1 MAVSNPFSMVGAVI
15 LPLRPTDSDAM
26 NTRDLYL
33 DAATRDNTRQ
43 SYGSAIRHFEV
54 EWGGFLP
61 ATADSISRYLAHYA
75 PTLSVHTLRHRLAAL
90 ARWHNEQGF
99 PDPTKAPIVRQVLRG
114 IGAVHPVQQ
123 KQAKPMGLESIEH
136 VAGWLDGA
144 IAQADGAGARG
155 TALRHRRDKAL
166 LLLGFWRGFRGDE
179 LTRLCIEHVQARAG
193 EGMSCYF
200 THTKA
205 DRTYRGST
213 FKVPALARLC
223 PVEAYLDWTS
233 AAHLDEG
240 PVFRAIDRWGHVSQQ
255 ALRTDSLVPL
265 LRAMLANAGMA
276 SAGLYS
282 SHSLRRGFATWAI
295 ANGWDL
301 KTLMQYVGWKNVQSA
316 MRYVDVAAPFADLR
330 LPSAPIK
337 DEDA

>member
-1 MAVSNPFSMVGAVI
+1 MITASPPFLWLGRVLSRS
-15 LPLRPTDSDAM
+15 PPTTLDAM
-26 NTRDLYL
+26 NMRDQYL
-33 DAATRDNTRQ
+33 EAATRDNTRQ

-61 ATADSISRYLAHYA
+61 ATADSISHYLAHYA

-114 IGAVHPVQQ
+114 IAALHPVQQ
-123 KQAKPMGLESIEH
+123 KQARPLQLDLIEQ
-136 VAGWLDGA
+136 VALWLDGA
-144 IAQADGAGARG
+144 IAQADRTGDRGA
-155 TALRHRRDKAL
+155 ALRHRRDKAL

-179 LTRLCIEHVQARAG
+179 LTRLRIEHVQAIAG
-193 EGMSCYF
+193 EGMTCYL

-223 PVEAYLDWTS
+223 PVEAYLDWTG

-240 PVFRAIDRWGHVSQQ
+240 PVFRAIDRWAHVRQH
-255 ALRTDSLVPL
+255 ALRTDSLIPI
-265 LRAMLANAGMA
+265 LRAMLANAGIA
-276 SAGLYS
+276 SARLYS
-282 SHSLRRGFATWAI
+282 GHSLRRGFAAWATS
-295 ANGWDL
+295 NGWDM
-301 KTLMQYVGWKNVQSA
+301 KTLMEYVGWKNVQSA
-316 MRYVDVAAPFADLR
+316 MRYVDAAEPFAAQR
-330 LPSAPIK
+330 LQVGVK
-337 DEDA
+337 K